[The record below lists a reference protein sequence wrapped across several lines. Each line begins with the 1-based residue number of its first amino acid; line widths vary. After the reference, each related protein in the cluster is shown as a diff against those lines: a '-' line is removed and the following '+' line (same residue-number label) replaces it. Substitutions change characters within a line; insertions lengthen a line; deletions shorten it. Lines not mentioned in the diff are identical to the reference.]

1 MALPAIGAFLI
12 KEGVTSLAWIGG
24 LTVIEDYI
32 VPYFTSDIDDIA
44 LGDDAS
50 GDQSLNN
57 DLLEDMVK
65 TNKALLQYHEVRED
79 IYTPLNIDST

>member
-1 MALPAIGAFLI
+1 MALPAISAFLI
-12 KEGVTSLAWIGG
+12 KEGVNTLAWIGG
-24 LTVIEDYI
+24 FQVIEDYI

-44 LGDDAS
+44 LGDDTS
-50 GDQSLNN
+50 NDQTLNN
-57 DLLEDMVK
+57 NLLEDVVK

>member
-32 VPYFTSDIDDIA
+32 VPYFTSDVDDIA
-44 LGDDAS
+44 LGDETS
-50 GDQSLNN
+50 NDQSLNN
-57 DLLEDMVK
+57 NLLEDVVK

>member
-12 KEGVTSLAWIGG
+12 KEGVNTLTWLGG
-24 LTVIEDYI
+24 YTVVEDYI
-32 VPYFTSDIDDIA
+32 IPYFTSDHEDIA
-44 LGDDAS
+44 LGDSSSDN
-50 GDQSLNN
+50 QSLNN
-57 DLLEDMVK
+57 DLLEDIVK

>member
-1 MALPAIGAFLI
+1 MALPAIGAFVI
-12 KEGVTSLAWIGG
+12 KEGVNSLAWLGG

-32 VPYFTSDIDDIA
+32 IPYFTSDTEDIP
-44 LGDDAS
+44 LGDNVS
-50 GDQSLNN
+50 NDQSLNN
-57 DLLEDMVK
+57 DLLEDIVK

>member
-1 MALPAIGAFLI
+1 MALPAILGFVI
-12 KEGVTSLAWIGG
+12 KGTVEGLSWAGG
-24 LTVIEDYI
+24 YYAIENYVI
-32 VPYFTSDIDDIA
+32 PYFTSDTEDIA

-50 GDQSLNN
+50 SVQSLNN
-57 DLLEDMVK
+57 DLLEDVVK